1 MASRKAPVT
10 GLRLTLP
17 GAPDT
22 PHVVP
27 GVPGLYRPGR
37 PTPVGGPGDPVTTE
51 EARELS
57 GDPGVPLTLVDMSA
71 READAARAEI
81 AGAVDQARSALNT
94 ARREARE
101 TGSSPE
107 ETERLADEAA
117 AITTPKPSTEEA
129 D

>member
-1 MASRKAPVT
+1 VT
-10 GLRLTLP
+10 F
-17 GAPDT
+17 
-22 PHVVP
+22 
-27 GVPGLYRPGR
+27 
-37 PTPVGGPGDPVTTE
+37 E

-57 GDPGVPLTLVDMSA
+57 GDPGVPLTLVDMSV
-71 READAARAEI
+71 READDARAEL
-81 AGAVDQARSALNT
+81 AGAVDQARSALST

-117 AITTPKPSTEEA
+117 AIKSTKSTEEA